1 MKKETA
7 NRERQQK
14 KERSRYESACGREKR
29 GGRSKKRGR
38 GRETEVWVG
47 MLAQKT
53 EYHSGKPAMRTVC
66 V

>member
-1 MKKETA
+1 MKKEKA
-7 NRERQQK
+7 NWERQQK

-29 GGRSKKRGR
+29 GGERKKWGG